1 MPRYVSSQ
9 HMINFVRRI
18 WKENCQLINLHG
30 TLNPV
35 KVVELL
41 PTVNDLRTSL
51 YVSSKSIINQLKLE
65 LSIVFEKI
73 LS

>member
-1 MPRYVSSQ
+1 
-9 HMINFVRRI
+9 MINFVRRI

-51 YVSSKSIINQLKLE
+51 YVSSKSIMKLE
-65 LSIVFEKI
+65 LSKVFEKI

>member
-1 MPRYVSSQ
+1 
-9 HMINFVRRI
+9 MIKFVRRI
-18 WKENCQLINLHG
+18 WKEKFQLINLHG
-30 TLNPV
+30 TLNPA

-51 YVSSKSIINQLKLE
+51 YVSSKSIMKLE
-65 LSIVFEKI
+65 LSKVFEKI